1 LDSVIHLAVD
11 VMGGDFGPAITVPA
25 SLAALQQNQNL
36 FLTLVGDQS
45 QIEGLIPS
53 IGGALSERIGII
65 HTPDVI
71 GMDEKPSAALRKKQN
86 SSSYRAIELVSQG
99 HADACVSAGNTG
111 ALMAIGCHLLKT
123 FPTVDRPAIVSA
135 FPTLE
140 GRCFVLDLGAN
151 ATAQPHYLSQFSVM
165 ANAMLTSV
173 YGVASP
179 RIGLLNMGKEAGKG
193 NELAQRADGLISDIE
208 DLNYIGFIEPEDI
221 FEGRVDIAVCDG
233 FVGNMMLKTMES
245 VAAMVDQLIARQ
257 MAKEPLSVVDSDT
270 IAPLLGRVRENI
282 DPGQHNGASFLGLQG
297 IVVKSHGGADQLGFE
312 QALCTAASEVEYD
325 LPSRI
330 QQKIARLS
338 AVN

>member
-1 LDSVIHLAVD
+1 MDSAIHLAVD
-11 VMGGDFGPAITVPA
+11 VMGGDFGPVVTVPA
-25 SLAALQQNQNL
+25 SLAALQRNQNL
-36 FLTLVGDQS
+36 SLTLIGDRP
-45 QIEGLIPS
+45 QIEALIS
-53 IGGALSERIGII
+53 QAGNTLCERIRII

-71 GMDEKPSAALRKKQN
+71 GMDEKPSVALRKKQN
-86 SSSYRAIELVSQG
+86 SSTYRAIELVSQG

-123 FPTVDRPAIVSA
+123 FPAVDRPAIASA

-221 FEGRVDIAVCDG
+221 FDGRVDIAVCDG

-245 VAAMVDQLIARQ
+245 VAAMVDQLVARQ
-257 MAKEPLSVVDSDT
+257 MVNESLSVADSDT
-270 IAPLLGRVRENI
+270 IAPLLARVRKNI
-282 DPGQHNGASFLGLQG
+282 DPGQYNGASFLGLQG
-297 IVVKSHGGADQLGFE
+297 VVVKSHGGADQPGFE
-312 QALCTAASEVEYD
+312 QALYTAVVEAKYD

-330 QQKIARLS
+330 QQQIAQLS
-338 AVN
+338 SVN